1 MKYFYPIEEVVWLL
15 IDFVE
20 KKVIICLY
28 NVPNDSIRIDKI
40 IFQKYYHKHKS
51 ST

>member
-15 IDFVE
+15 IDFLE
-20 KKVIICLY
+20 KKVIICLS
-28 NVPNDSIRIDKI
+28 NDSIRIDKI